1 MLKNGI
7 TMAKRTINPA
17 RRLAIAMARVCAE
30 NRCREVTILDLRGLS
45 PVTNF
50 FVLATGTSA
59 RQMHSVAD
67 RAVQAGRELGQRP
80 FGVEGL
86 RAAEGVEVSRWVL
99 VDYVDVVVHV
109 FTGESRRYYD
119 LELLWGDA
127 PRVNWQ
133 RGWRPR
139 PEEPA
144 PAAGDV

>member
-1 MLKNGI
+1 MLKNVI

-17 RRLAIAMARVCAE
+17 RRLAVAMARVCAE
-30 NRCREVTILDLRGLS
+30 NRCREVTILDLRGVS

-80 FGVEGL
+80 FGIEGL
-86 RAAEGVEVSRWVL
+86 RTAEGVEASRWVL

-109 FTGESRRYYD
+109 FTGESRKYYD
-119 LELLWGDA
+119 LELL
-127 PRVNWQ
+127 
-133 RGWRPR
+133 
-139 PEEPA
+139 
-144 PAAGDV
+144 